1 MTGHQLSYKDKH
13 KILHYRTG
21 KHFYFINGNKPSLA
35 SEALRPIFP
44 KVAIKALKSPLY
56 LYKINYSVSP
66 KRTSPTFL
74 AVTRDSIVG
83 FS

>member
-56 LYKINYSVSP
+56 LYKINYSVFQ
-66 KRTSPTFL
+66 KNIPTFL